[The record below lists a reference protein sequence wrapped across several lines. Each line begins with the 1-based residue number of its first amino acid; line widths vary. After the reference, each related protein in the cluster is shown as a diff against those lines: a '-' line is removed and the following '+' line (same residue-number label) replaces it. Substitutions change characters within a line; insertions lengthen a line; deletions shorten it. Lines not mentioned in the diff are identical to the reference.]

1 MPSKWGTK
9 ISYRGIGFFCCF
21 FRLHLNSRVGNF
33 WLACLQHKTQQMN
46 EQHKYSLFPYWSVD
60 ALHEQFLAAIWS
72 SYCKKI
78 TSRNDFGNR
87 CDEIDS
93 VPVHFISKRKKEG
106 AQRRL
111 SVILTRSWCLLSSC
125 WCWCYPPPFLHLPSS
140 DHLKPESLTPR
151 SGLCH
156 QFHLW
161 SPCFRFQRTGIAVRV
176 RHGPR

>member
-33 WLACLQHKTQQMN
+33 WLASLQHKVQQMN
-46 EQHKYSLFPYWSVD
+46 EQHKYSLFPLVSGCFVWTVLVCFCS
-60 ALHEQFLAAIWS
+60 IWS

-78 TSRNDFGNR
+78 TSRNDL
-87 CDEIDS
+87 EIT
-93 VPVHFISKRKKEG
+93 VIKLTPFQFITFPTERKRELKRDF
-106 AQRRL
+106 QL
-111 SVILTRSWCLLSSC
+111 IRSWCLLSSC
-125 WCWCYPPPFLHLPSS
+125 WCYPPPFPHLFPS

-161 SPCFRFQRTGIAVRV
+161 SPCFRFLRTGTAVRV
-176 RHGPR
+176 RRGPR

>member
-9 ISYRGIGFFCCF
+9 FSYRGIGFFCCF
-21 FRLHLNSRVGNF
+21 FRLHLNSRVGSF
-33 WLACLQHKTQQMN
+33 WLASLQYKTQQMN
-46 EQHKYSLFPYWSVD
+46 EQHKYSLFPLVSGCFVWTVLGCYCS
-60 ALHEQFLAAIWS
+60 IWS
-72 SYCKKI
+72 DYCKKI
-78 TSRNDFGNR
+78 TSRNGCGNH

-93 VPVHFISKRKKEG
+93 VPVHYISKRKKEG
-106 AQRRL
+106 AQKRL

-125 WCWCYPPPFLHLPSS
+125 WCYPPPFLRLLSLE
-140 DHLKPESLTPR
+140 HLKPESLTPR

-176 RHGPR
+176 RRGPR